1 MAFFAKLTRFA
12 VLLRL
17 SWIVRV
23 LLISCVAVPALAAM
37 TTTTNTLATR
47 PGVTERFIL
56 ITPEHPLASLI
67 LFSGGDGQL
76 GISDN
81 GDIRTGKNN
90 FLVRTRD
97 QWAAQGFQ
105 VAVVDMPSD
114 GLARDSYRYAQ
125 DIRYVAEFLKK
136 KSNIPLWL
144 VGTSR
149 GTTSAASVSV
159 KFASD
164 GLFNGV
170 VLTSSIL
177 EGEGSVTALDLSRIK
192 VPVLVVHHRDDG
204 CRVTP
209 YELTQG
215 LLGHLS
221 SAPAKELITIE
232 GGDDSGKPCEAMAH
246 HGYNGVES
254 VVVQKVSDWV
264 KVHSAH

>member
-1 MAFFAKLTRFA
+1 MNFFEKLTR
-12 VLLRL
+12 L
-17 SWIVRV
+17 SLIIRI
-23 LLISCVAVPALAAM
+23 LLISCISVPVLAAA
-37 TTTTNTLATR
+37 TKTVNTLPTR
-47 PGVTERFIL
+47 PGVTERFVL
-56 ITPEHPLASLI
+56 ITPEHPIASLI

-76 GISDN
+76 RISDD
-81 GDIRTGKNN
+81 GDIRASKNN

-97 QWAAQGFQ
+97 QWVAQGFQ
-105 VAVVDMPSD
+105 VALVDMPSD
-114 GLARDSYRYAQ
+114 GVERDSYRYAQ

-164 GLFNGV
+164 TLLNGV
-170 VLTSSIL
+170 VLTSSIF

-204 CRVTP
+204 CHVTP
-209 YELTQG
+209 YELTST

-232 GGDDSGKPCEAMAH
+232 GGSDSGKPCEAMAH

-254 VVVQKVSDWV
+254 VVVQKVSDWI
-264 KVHSAH
+264 KAHSAR